1 MHTMKKVSSS
11 LIFSHRGANR
21 EAAENT
27 QAAFDKALRYPI
39 NGIETD
45 VQLSRDEINVLW
57 HDDTLEKVGLPDQH
71 IDDLNFA
78 ALQELDVARHFFVD
92 ANFES
97 FMTLQ
102 NFLDCYR
109 KRCRLLLEIKCY
121 EGELP
126 VRQKIKVRQALS
138 MVGTVRRDDIMASS
152 FHFPSLLVA
161 HQYAPTFPLVY
172 NLEPEQGFA
181 DAKQVLAAHPF
192 LHGLCVHISTLNAA
206 MVTLLH
212 RQKKCIAVYTCNS
225 DEEIDTALKLGV
237 DILITDV
244 PQRALQLRDR

>member
-1 MHTMKKVSSS
+1 MSGTHKTQM
-11 LIFSHRGANR
+11 FSHRGANR

-27 QAAFDKALRYPI
+27 QSAFDAALQYAI
-39 NGIETD
+39 DGIETD
-45 VQLSRDEINVLW
+45 VQLSSDEINVLW
-57 HDDTLEKVGLPDQH
+57 HDDTLEKVGLPDKH
-71 IDDLNFA
+71 IDDLNYA
-78 ALQELDVARHFFVD
+78 ALQEIDVARHFFVE
-92 ANFES
+92 ARSES

-102 NFLDCYR
+102 SFLGHYR

-126 VRQKIKVRQALS
+126 VRQRIKVRQTLA
-138 MVGTVRRDDIMASS
+138 MVGAVRRDDIMVSS
-152 FHFPSLLVA
+152 FHLPSLLAA
-161 HQYAPTFPLVY
+161 HQYAPEFPVVY

-181 DAKQVLAAHPF
+181 DAKQALAEHPF

-225 DEEIDTALKLGV
+225 EEEINTALQLGV
-237 DILITDV
+237 DILITDF
-244 PQRALQLRDR
+244 PQKALQLRDQ